1 MALPVSHELLLAGG
15 TGLQPYSNVFL
26 LPRGSSRPLQFVDA
40 YLCKRKPW
48 EDGLPTVVGLPR
60 R

>member
-26 LPRGSSRPLQFVDA
+26 RPQQRVGA